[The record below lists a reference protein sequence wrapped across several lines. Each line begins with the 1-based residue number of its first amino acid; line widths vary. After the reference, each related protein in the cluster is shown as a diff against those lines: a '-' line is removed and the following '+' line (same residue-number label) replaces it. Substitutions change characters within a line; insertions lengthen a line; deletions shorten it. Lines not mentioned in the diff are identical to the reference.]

1 MRISDWSSG
10 VCSSDRHRQ
19 ASAKCSSGPRAPVLK
34 RLVQV
39 CKNACGC
46 RAPAVTKLKEKTMT
60 LNMTSPLEVGIA
72 CRDLVRLRHF
82 YEQVLG
88 FAFIS
93 QYQVPADKSAESGLS
108 EGGYTV
114 VRLQTSNGERIKRL
128 APVKPVPAQD
138 PRSEE
143 RREGKEGVR

>member
-1 MRISDWSSG
+1 
-10 VCSSDRHRQ
+10 
-19 ASAKCSSGPRAPVLK
+19 
-34 RLVQV
+34 
-39 CKNACGC
+39 
-46 RAPAVTKLKEKTMT
+46 
-60 LNMTSPLEVGIA
+60 MTSPLEVGIA

-114 VRLQTSNGERIKRL
+114 VRLQTSNGERIKLL
-128 APVKPVPAQD
+128 APVKPVPAHEPAAFILDKPNAAYLTFIIEDINAAIARLAQEGTEF
-138 PRSEE
+138 RSEE
-143 RREGKEGVR
+143 YKSELRSLVLTSSAFLYYT

>member
-1 MRISDWSSG
+1 MKFSFAISTGLISRCNVSLAAK
-10 VCSSDRHRQ
+10 HRQ

-34 RLVQV
+34 RLLQV
-39 CKNACGC
+39 CKNACGR

-82 YEQVLG
+82 YEQLLG
-88 FAFIS
+88 FAFIRQS
-93 QYQVPADKSAESGLS
+93 HVPDDQSADSGLS

-114 VRLQTSNGERIKRL
+114 VRLQTSTGERTKLL
-128 APVKPVPAQD
+128 APVKPVQK
-138 PRSEE
+138 SQN
-143 RREGKEGVR
+143 

>member
-1 MRISDWSSG
+1 
-10 VCSSDRHRQ
+10 
-19 ASAKCSSGPRAPVLK
+19 
-34 RLVQV
+34 
-39 CKNACGC
+39 
-46 RAPAVTKLKEKTMT
+46 MT

-114 VRLQTSNGERIKRL
+114 VRLQTSNGERIKLL
-128 APVKPVPAQD
+128 APVKPVPAQE
-138 PRSEE
+138 PARAEE
-143 RREGKEGVR
+143 RRVGKECVSTCRSRG